1 MSHTLKENKS
11 LLSVQWD
18 EILKIAFNI
27 NIHSINLAKGK
38 QLRSMRY
45 LVCLCLTVHAPRKR
59 MSRVSIT
66 YS

>member
-18 EILKIAFNI
+18 EILKIVFNI

-38 QLRSMRY
+38 QLRSMSY
-45 LVCLCLTVHAPRKR
+45 LVCLCLTKVQFMLQEKE
-59 MSRVSIT
+59 
-66 YS
+66 